1 MDQKEKDF
9 LEVCKMLTQLAVVKN
24 TKVEEKFIALMSKF
38 LLSELTYADINQ
50 ACGYLS
56 KRVER
61 FPDVAQFFNLIA
73 PMQSIE
79 ELAEKEISQLIEYV
93 KGGRDNFKA
102 SGAQLSE
109 HQKDLF
115 SVWPWSELATMNE
128 KDLSK
133 TRLNMTFYLKSK
145 INSDGKTKL
154 LSSKKAF
161 IDYQNDLKQLGETNG
176 DSENYREGA
185 LRNKQENLIGSEC
198 N

>member
-1 MDQKEKDF
+1 M
-9 LEVCKMLTQLAVVKN
+9 
-24 TKVEEKFIALMSKF
+24 
-38 LLSELTYADINQ
+38 
-50 ACGYLS
+50 
-56 KRVER
+56 
-61 FPDVAQFFNLIA
+61 AQFFNLIA

-115 SVWPWSELATMNE
+115 SVWSWSELATMNE

-161 IDYQNDLKQLGETNG
+161 IYYQNDLKQLGETNG

-185 LRNKQENLIGSEC
+185 LRNKQENLIRSEC